1 MRTRLP
7 LALTT
12 LAACCLASLSHTA
25 WAQASDGLEPESDA
39 PAALAIT
46 VAETTPT
53 EVPQAAP
60 EAAPQTAPEAP
71 RRLLASESGA
81 TAPTATHFQQ
91 LLQGALARD
100 PQVQGA
106 AALVRVAQAQLAQVR
121 SRWFPSVGL
130 NASKTRSQD
139 EDLGTPIERNSER
152 LDATFKWNLYS
163 GGADQA
169 LIDSLERDVAA
180 AELDLQRAREECA
193 ERLASAYADAVRADT
208 VVATATELMERLRQL
223 KALVDKQVASG
234 KSSDVDAQTSASSLL
249 EVAITHADAQADA
262 RRARLK
268 LSALSGKAPEAVQG
282 LSLPPSPA
290 LDDQHPADWLDLR
303 EGNARYQAARQ
314 RAESARLKVGQIAAV
329 LQPRVDL
336 QVRRALSDHTD
347 PTPTSNTRTSTGLS
361 VSLEMPLGGESFAR
375 RDEGLQRAEAAAADA
390 ERISLEAQIDWA
402 DAADRLATARHTQGI
417 HLKQLEHLERVLRGA
432 AVQFEAGRRSLVQLI
447 DLQKM
452 PFSARQK
459 LAESRAT
466 QFTAQVRMLSL
477 SGGLID
483 ALQRATV
490 AIDPA
495 QGPVH

>member
-1 MRTRLP
+1 MRVRLP
-7 LALTT
+7 LAFASM
-12 LAACCLASLSHTA
+12 AACCLASLSHPA
-25 WAQASDGLEPESDA
+25 WAQTSDGLEPVGADPVS
-39 PAALAIT
+39 LAT
-46 VAETTPT
+46 ETTEASPL
-53 EVPQAAP
+53 VPSQAMA
-60 EAAPQTAPEAP
+60 EAP
-71 RRLLASESGA
+71 RRLLASESSA
-81 TAPTATHFQQ
+81 TAPSATHFQQ
-91 LLQGALARD
+91 LLQGALGRD

-106 AALVRVAQAQLAQVR
+106 AALVRVAQAQLAQAN
-121 SRWFPSVGL
+121 SRWYPTLGL
-130 NASKTRSQD
+130 NFNKTRSQD
-139 EDLGTPIERNSER
+139 EDLGRPLERNSER
-152 LDATFKWNLYS
+152 TDATVKWNLYA

-169 LIDSLERDVAA
+169 MFDASQRDLAA
-180 AELDLQRAREECA
+180 AELDLKRAREECA
-193 ERLASAYADAVRADT
+193 EKLASAYNDAVRADT
-208 VVATATELMERLRQL
+208 VVATATQLMDRLREL

-262 RRARLK
+262 RRARHK
-268 LSALSGKAPEAVQG
+268 LSALSGMAPNAVQG

-290 LDDQHPADWLDLR
+290 MDEQHPADWFELR
-303 EGNARYQAARQ
+303 EGNTRFQAARL
-314 RAESARLKVGQIAAV
+314 RAESARLKVGQLAAV

-336 QVRRALSDHTD
+336 QVRRALSDRTD

-390 ERISLEAQIDWA
+390 ERISLDAQIDWA
-402 DAADRLATARHTQGI
+402 DAADRLATARYTQGI

-466 QFTAQVRMLSL
+466 QFNAQVRMLAL
-477 SGGLID
+477 TGGLLD

>member
-1 MRTRLP
+1 MRQIPRPRP
-7 LALTT
+7 LLLST
-12 LAACCLASLSHTA
+12 LAACCLAAMGCATL
-25 WAQASDGLEPESDA
+25 AQAAESAAPPAMAA
-39 PAALAIT
+39 PAPAPGMAPTPAPHPALASSSATI
-46 VAETTPT
+46 
-53 EVPQAAP
+53 AP
-60 EAAPQTAPEAP
+60 A
-71 RRLLASESGA
+71 
-81 TAPTATHFQQ
+81 ATHFQQ
-91 LLQGALARD
+91 LLQSALARD
-100 PQVQGA
+100 PQTQGA
-106 AALVRVAQAQLAQVR
+106 AAMVRATQAQLDQIR
-121 SRWFPSVGL
+121 SRWYPTLGVNF
-130 NASKTRSQD
+130 NKTRSQD
-139 EDLGTPIERNSER
+139 EDLGRPLERNSER
-152 LDATFKWNLYS
+152 TDATFKWNLYA
-163 GGADQA
+163 GGSDKAMH
-169 LIDSLERDVAA
+169 DSLQRDLAA
-180 AELDLQRAREECA
+180 AELDLKRAREECA
-193 ERLASAYADAVRADT
+193 EKLASAYNDAVRADT
-208 VVATATELMERLRQL
+208 VVATATQLMDRLREL

-262 RRARLK
+262 RRARHK
-268 LSALSGKAPEAVQG
+268 LSALSGMAPTAVQG

-303 EGNARYQAARQ
+303 EGNTRFQAARL
-314 RAESARLKVGQIAAV
+314 RAESAKLKVGHIAAV
-329 LQPRVDL
+329 LQPRVDV

-390 ERISLEAQIDWA
+390 ERISLDAQIDWA
-402 DAADRLATARHTQGI
+402 DAADRLATARYTQGI

-466 QFTAQVRMLSL
+466 QFNAQMRMLSL
-477 SGGLID
+477 SGGLLD
-483 ALQRATV
+483 ALQRATL